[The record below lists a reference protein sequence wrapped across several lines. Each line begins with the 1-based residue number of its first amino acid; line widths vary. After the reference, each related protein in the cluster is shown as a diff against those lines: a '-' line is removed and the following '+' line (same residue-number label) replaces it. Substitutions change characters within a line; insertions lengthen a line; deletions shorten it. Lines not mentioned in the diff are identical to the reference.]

1 MDTMPSLV
9 IIGSQWG
16 DEGKGKI
23 VDFLAKEANM
33 VVRFQGGPNAGHSV
47 KIGDELFALHHIPSG
62 ILRPGKIAIIG
73 NGVVIDPGVLLDEL
87 ESLRSR
93 GVDTRGLRISDRA
106 HVIMPYHKLLDGAEE
121 RLRRGAKVGT
131 TGRGI
136 GPAYSDKVAR
146 LGIRIG
152 DLIAADVLRA
162 KLEFLAPMKQRILDA
177 YGDGTVL
184 DLSKMISE
192 LSDFGRKL
200 EQYVTDTGVLVER
213 ALESG
218 KRVLFE
224 GAQGTMLDIDHGTF
238 PFVTSST
245 TVAGN
250 AASGS
255 GASPL
260 QLDEVLGV
268 VKAYTTRV
276 GEGPFPTELK
286 NDIGRTLAEK
296 GGEFGTTTGRPRR
309 CGWLD
314 LVVVNYARVL
324 NGFTGLALTKIDV
337 LSGLEEL
344 KVCTSY
350 SFEGRRVARM
360 PADLELLG
368 RCEPIYSRLKGWDE
382 IGEPQMRRIL
392 RKGSSEL
399 PENMRKYIR
408 FVEQKAGVP
417 VVLLGLGRRRN
428 EILDLRKRKWRRR
441 S

>member
-1 MDTMPSLV
+1 MPSLV